1 MATIKEIAKL
11 ANVST
16 ATVSY
21 ALNDPSKIS
30 EETRAKVMRVVEQVN
45 YRPNSIAKSL
55 KVKRTN
61 AIGVI
66 TEDITVFNTPEIING
81 IGECAEEH
89 NYHIILENIRLYKR
103 IGNNYQ
109 DTSKFTGVIKDTT
122 SVLMSKQVEGI
133 IYVGAHCRDVTGLI
147 DKTPIPVVYTYCYTQ
162 NEGDYTVNYD
172 DFLAAYEATKYLI
185 GMNHRKIALI
195 TGLMGSGQ
203 CQERIKGYQKA
214 LYESQV
220 LFNPEYLKVGNWER
234 EAGYEA
240 GKELLTSVNRPT
252 AIFALND
259 VMAGGVF
266 DAAVELGLKI
276 PEDLS
281 LIGFDNRECSYS
293 YSPKLTTMAL
303 PLDNIGNMAT
313 EILINSLSK
322 QKQKSFPQHSKL
334 KCALVERESVMPL
347 LKGEL

>member
-21 ALNDPSKIS
+21 AINDPSKIS
-30 EETRAKVMRVVEQVN
+30 EATRAKVMRVIEQLN
-45 YRPNSIAKSL
+45 YKPNSIAKSL

-81 IGECAEEH
+81 IGEYAEEK
-89 NYHIILENIRLYKR
+89 NYHLILENIRLYKR

-109 DTSKFTGVIKDTT
+109 DTANFAGIINETI
-122 SVLMSKQVEGI
+122 SVLRSKQVEGI

-147 DKTPIPVVYTYCYTQ
+147 DEIPIPIVYAYCYTQ
-162 NEGDYTVNYD
+162 NDADYAVNYD
-172 DFLAAYEATKYLI
+172 DFMAAYTATKYLI
-185 GMNHRKIALI
+185 ANNHRKIAVV
-195 TGLMGSGQ
+195 TGLMSSMQ

-214 LYESQV
+214 LYEHEV
-220 LFNPEYLKVGNWER
+220 LFNPELLKVGNWER
-234 EAGYEA
+234 EAGYIA
-240 GKELLTSVNRPT
+240 GKELLTGENRPT

-259 VMAGGVF
+259 LMAGGVM
-266 DAAVELGLKI
+266 DAAAELGLSI
-276 PEDLS
+276 PQDLS
-281 LIGFDNRECSYS
+281 LVGFDNRECSYS

-303 PLDNIGNMAT
+303 PLNDIGKKAT
-313 EILINSLSK
+313 EILIKRITKKEQEPADTTQNL
-322 QKQKSFPQHSKL
+322 KL
-334 KCALVERESVMPL
+334 KCNLVERESVRAL
-347 LKGEL
+347 LEG

>member
-21 ALNDPSKIS
+21 CLNDPSKIS
-30 EETRAKVMRVVEQVN
+30 KETRAKVMRIIEQVN
-45 YRPNSIAKSL
+45 YKPNSIAKSL

-61 AIGVI
+61 AIGII

-81 IGECAEEH
+81 IGEYAEES

-109 DTSKFTGVIKDTT
+109 DTSKFTGVIKEIT

-133 IYVGAHCRDVTGLI
+133 IYVGAHCRDVSGLI
-147 DKTPIPVVYTYCYTQ
+147 DKISIPVVYAYCYSEKEDDFAVT
-162 NEGDYTVNYD
+162 YD
-172 DFLAAYEATKYLI
+172 DGLAAYEATKYLI
-185 GMNHRKIALI
+185 TLNHRKIGII
-195 TGLMGSGQ
+195 TGLAGSMQ
-203 CQERIKGYQKA
+203 CQDRLKGYQKA
-214 LYESQV
+214 LYEHQV
-220 LFNPEYLKVGNWER
+220 LFNPEYLKEGNWER
-234 EAGYEA
+234 EAGYTA
-240 GKELLTSVNRPT
+240 GKELLSAADRPS

-259 VMAGGVF
+259 VMAGGVI
-266 DAAVELGLKI
+266 DAAAELGLQI

-293 YSPKLTTMAL
+293 YTPKLTTMAL
-303 PLDNIGNMAT
+303 PLNNIGKKAA
-313 EILINSLSK
+313 EILIDRISK
-322 QKQKSFPQHSKL
+322 QERKSLDKDLKL
-334 KCALVERESVMPL
+334 KCELVERESVTA
-347 LKGEL
+347 LKNREL